1 MELETQANVDV
12 QFTANESESGDEDA
26 LGLDKG
32 LGWTA
37 GGRIRSI
44 HTRFRKEKAVQRIRL
59 IRITNRN
66 NIR

>member
-1 MELETQANVDV
+1 MELETQADVDV
-12 QFTANESESGDEDA
+12 QFATDESESGDEDA

-44 HTRFRKEKAVQRIRL
+44 HTRFRKENIVQWRRL

-66 NIR
+66 NR